1 LTGNAH
7 GGKLAQS
14 LMQNDLHPEESSPET
29 VFALLLNKSAIGI
42 YTSYE
47 KAEAAW
53 DVFKRE
59 ETSGSWNY
67 QIKPFELDGPAR
79 VYLPY

>member
-1 LTGNAH
+1 MTSDPNSKEPDFSTG
-7 GGKLAQS
+7 
-14 LMQNDLHPEESSPET
+14 T
-29 VFALLLNKSAIGI
+29 VVFALLLNKSAIGI

-47 KAEAAW
+47 KAAIAW

-59 ETSGSWNY
+59 EPSGSWNY